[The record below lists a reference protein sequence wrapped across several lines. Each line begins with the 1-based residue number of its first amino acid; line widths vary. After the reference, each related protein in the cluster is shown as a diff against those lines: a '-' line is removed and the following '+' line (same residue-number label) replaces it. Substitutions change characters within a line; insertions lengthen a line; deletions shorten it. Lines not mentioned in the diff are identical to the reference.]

1 MKKLVKY
8 EFFFMAMSYLPLA
21 IFFPFPIDL
30 IPLSIQIICFIIF
43 YKIVV

>member
-8 EFFFMAMSYLPLA
+8 EFFFMVMSHLPLA
-21 IFFPFPIDL
+21 IFFSFPIDL